1 MKKTTKSGLIVL
13 ILLLA
18 GIGLYTAYTIRQNN
32 TDSSSNA
39 DYDSYRVAADSGSYN
54 EQSAKEYKNQFIAA
68 LYIEGTI
75 LSSGD
80 SYNQYSS
87 YNHKWLMNT
96 IRSLKNNTK
105 NAGIALFINSPG
117 GSVYLADEVYLA
129 LQDYR
134 TTGKPVYVYQG
145 PMAASGGYYISCAG
159 NKIYANRNTLTG
171 CIGVIMGSSY
181 DLTGLYEKLG
191 IKSET
196 IHSGK
201 NKNMFNLNE
210 PVTDEQRAIMQS
222 MCDECYD
229 QFVSIVA
236 KNRGIQYNTCCKISD
251 GRLYSAKQ
259 ALENRLV
266 DAIDSWE
273 NMLRD
278 LAENELKKPGI
289 KVKTF
294 RYVKKQRSLINL
306 MTEKALELETAKAA
320 AQLGVPV
327 EVMESMNNRKLIPMY
342 LAPLQ

>member
-13 ILLLA
+13 ILLLIA
-18 GIGLYTAYTIRQNN
+18 IAAYTVYEIRGLNG
-32 TDSSSNA
+32 DSGIKVTST
-39 DYDSYRVAADSGSYN
+39 DSYRVAEDSKSYDAVA
-54 EQSAKEYKNQFIAA
+54 AKDYKNEFIAA

-75 LSSGD
+75 SSANNN
-80 SYNQYSS
+80 YNQ
-87 YNHKWLMNT
+87 KWLLST
-96 IRSLKNNTK
+96 IHSLKKNEK
-105 NAGIALFINSPG
+105 NAGIAVFINSPG
-117 GSVYLADEVYLA
+117 GAVYQADEVYLA
-129 LQDYR
+129 LQDYK
-134 TTGKPVYVYQG
+134 TTGRPVYIYQG

-181 DLTGLYEKLG
+181 DLTGLFEKLG

-201 NKNMFNLNE
+201 NKNMFNYNE

-236 KNRGIQYNTCCKISD
+236 KSRSIQYFTCKDLSD
-251 GRLYSAKQ
+251 GRLYTAKQ
-259 ALENRLV
+259 ALELRLI

-278 LAENELKKPGI
+278 LAENELQKPGI
-289 KVKTF
+289 KVKT
-294 RYVKKQRSLINL
+294 YKYEKKQSVYDMI
-306 MTEKALELETAKAA
+306 TGKALELENAKAA
-320 AQLGVPV
+320 AQLGVPA
-327 EVMESMNNRKLIPMY
+327 EVMKSINDADRFIPMY
-342 LAPLQ
+342 LAPLN

>member
-13 ILLLA
+13 ILLLIA
-18 GIGLYTAYTIRQNN
+18 IAAYTVYEIRGLNG
-32 TDSSSNA
+32 DSGIKVTST
-39 DYDSYRVAADSGSYN
+39 DSYRVAEDSKSYDAVA
-54 EQSAKEYKNQFIAA
+54 AKDYKNEFIAA

-75 LSSGD
+75 SSANNN
-80 SYNQYSS
+80 YNQ
-87 YNHKWLMNT
+87 KWLLST
-96 IRSLKNNTK
+96 IHSLKKNEK
-105 NAGIALFINSPG
+105 NAGIAVFINSPG
-117 GSVYLADEVYLA
+117 GAVYQADEVYLA
-129 LQDYR
+129 LQDYK
-134 TTGKPVYVYQG
+134 TTGRPVYIYQG

-181 DLTGLYEKLG
+181 DLTGLFEKIG

-236 KNRGIQYNTCCKISD
+236 KCRSIQYFTCKDLSD
-251 GRLYSAKQ
+251 GRLYTAKQ
-259 ALENRLV
+259 ALELRLI

-278 LAENELKKPGI
+278 LAENELQKPGI
-289 KVKTF
+289 KVKT
-294 RYVKKQRSLINL
+294 YKYEKKQSVYDMI
-306 MTEKALELETAKAA
+306 TGKALELENAKAA
-320 AQLGVPV
+320 AQLGVPA
-327 EVMESMNNRKLIPMY
+327 EVMKSINDADRFTPMY
-342 LAPLQ
+342 LAPIN

>member
-13 ILLLA
+13 IIFLIA
-18 GIGLYTAYTIRQNN
+18 VGAYTFYTIKGMGNGSS
-32 TDSSSNA
+32 TAISSSNT
-39 DYDSYRVAADSGSYN
+39 YRVAEDSDSYN
-54 EQSAKEYKNQFIAA
+54 AAEAKAYKREFIAA

-75 LSSGD
+75 SEANQT
-80 SYNQYSS
+80 YNQ
-87 YNHKWLMNT
+87 KWLMDT
-96 IRSLKNNTK
+96 IRSLKKNDKNT
-105 NAGIALFINSPG
+105 ALAIFINSPG
-117 GSVYLADEVYLA
+117 GAVYQADEVYLA

-134 TTGKPVYVYQG
+134 STGRPIYVYQG

-171 CIGVIMGSSY
+171 CIGVIMGSSF
-181 DLTGLYEKLG
+181 DLTGLFERLG

-201 NKNMFNLNE
+201 NKNMLNYNE
-210 PVTDEQRAIMQS
+210 PITDEQRQIMQK

-236 KNRGIQYNTCCKISD
+236 KNRGIQYNTCCKLSD

-259 ALENRLV
+259 ALEKRLI
-266 DAIDSWE
+266 DAIDSWD

-289 KVKTF
+289 KVETF
-294 RYVKKQRSLINL
+294 KYQKKQGMYDLL
-306 MTEKALELETAKAA
+306 TGKALELETAKAA
-320 AQLGVPV
+320 AQMGVPADV
-327 EVMESMNNRKLIPMY
+327 IKSMNSEDRFVPMY
-342 LAPLQ
+342 LAPGY

>member
-13 ILLLA
+13 ILLLIAIA
-18 GIGLYTAYTIRQNN
+18 GYIVYSIIDINKTESGSTI
-32 TDSSSNA
+32 TSSSG
-39 DYDSYRVAADSGSYN
+39 SYRVAEDSDSYDSN
-54 EQSAKEYKNQFIAA
+54 VARTYKRDFIAA

-75 LSSGD
+75 AEA
-80 SYNQYSS
+80 NQN

-96 IRSLKNNTK
+96 IQSLKNNDR
-105 NAGIALFINSPG
+105 NAALAVFINSPG
-117 GSVYLADEVYLA
+117 GAVYQADEVYLA
-129 LQDYR
+129 ITDYK
-134 TTGKPVYVYQG
+134 TTGRPVYVYQG

-181 DLTGLYEKLG
+181 DLTGLFDKLG

-201 NKNMFNLNE
+201 NKNMLNYNE
-210 PVTDEQRAIMQS
+210 PVTEEQRAIMQS
-222 MCDECYD
+222 MCDECYT

-236 KNRGIQYNTCCKISD
+236 KNRGIQYDTCCKLSD

-259 ALENRLV
+259 ALENRLIDV
-266 DAIDSWE
+266 IDSWD

-289 KVKTF
+289 KVQTF
-294 RYVKKQRSLINL
+294 KYQRKPQGFIDL
-306 MTEKALELETAKAA
+306 MTGKALELENAKAA
-320 AQLGVPV
+320 AELGLPV
-327 EVMESMNNRKLIPMY
+327 EVMKSINSEDRFTPMY
-342 LAPLQ
+342 LAPGY

>member
-13 ILLLA
+13 ILLLIAIA
-18 GIGLYTAYTIRQNN
+18 GYIVYSIIDINKTESGSTI
-32 TDSSSNA
+32 TSSSG
-39 DYDSYRVAADSGSYN
+39 SYRVAEDSDSYDSN
-54 EQSAKEYKNQFIAA
+54 VARTYKRDFIAA

-75 LSSGD
+75 AEA
-80 SYNQYSS
+80 NQN

-96 IRSLKNNTK
+96 IQSLKNNDR
-105 NAGIALFINSPG
+105 NAALAVFINSPG
-117 GSVYLADEVYLA
+117 GAVYQADEVYLA
-129 LQDYR
+129 ITDYK
-134 TTGKPVYVYQG
+134 TTGRPVYVYQG

-181 DLTGLYEKLG
+181 DLTGLFDKLG

-201 NKNMFNLNE
+201 NKNMFNYNE
-210 PVTDEQRAIMQS
+210 PVTEEQRAIMQS
-222 MCDECYD
+222 MCDECYT

-236 KNRGIQYNTCCKISD
+236 KNRGIQYDTCCKLSD

-259 ALENRLV
+259 ALENRLIDV
-266 DAIDSWE
+266 IDSWD

-289 KVKTF
+289 KVQTF
-294 RYVKKQRSLINL
+294 KYQRKPQGFIDL
-306 MTEKALELETAKAA
+306 MTGKALELENAKAA
-320 AQLGVPV
+320 AELGLPV
-327 EVMESMNNRKLIPMY
+327 EVMKSINSEDRFTPMY
-342 LAPLQ
+342 LAPGY